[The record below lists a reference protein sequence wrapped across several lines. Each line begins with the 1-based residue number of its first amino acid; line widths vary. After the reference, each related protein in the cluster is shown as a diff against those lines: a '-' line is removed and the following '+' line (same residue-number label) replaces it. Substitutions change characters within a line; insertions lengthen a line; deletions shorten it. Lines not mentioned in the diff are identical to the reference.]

1 MHFCFDVCGAV
12 EGRPALTAGRHQPEA
27 RSEKALKCPPAMQVM
42 QLRPRGSLV
51 DRRPTKVKVAPCGSR
66 VALPPP
72 PLPPPQRL
80 RLLVYFCSPHAGGGE
95 GAVAL
100 ALVGMRTGPVLDT
113 YGANRT
119 ATASNATTSRGSSL

>member
-27 RSEKALKCPPAMQVM
+27 RSEKALCPPAMQR

-72 PLPPPQRL
+72 LLPPPQRL